1 MTQEQPIV
9 LKCQNPLCDAPNQ
22 QFVQI
27 HADQYHCT
35 PACRKRK
42 NAAIKRARDK
52 QKAADIVKELRQIIA
67 DKDEKIASQD
77 QKIAEQ
83 EAEIQE
89 LKSQLERRS

>member
-9 LKCQNPLCDAPNQ
+9 LKCQNPLCEAPNQ

-27 HADQYHCT
+27 YADQYHCT
-35 PACRKRK
+35 PLCRKRK

-52 QKAADIVKELRQIIA
+52 QKAADIVTSLEQIIA
-67 DKDEKIASQD
+67 DQA
-77 QKIAEQ
+77 
-83 EAEIQE
+83 AEIHE

>member
-35 PACRKRK
+35 PACGKRK
-42 NAAIKRARDK
+42 NATIKRARDK
-52 QKAADIVKELRQIIA
+52 QKAADIVKGLEQIIA
-67 DKDEKIASQD
+67 DQA
-77 QKIAEQ
+77 
-83 EAEIQE
+83 AEIHELRREIRE

>member
-1 MTQEQPIV
+1 MTEEQPIV

-27 HADQYHCT
+27 HADQYHCN

-42 NAAIKRARDK
+42 NAANKRARDK
-52 QKAADIVKELRQIIA
+52 QKAADIVTSLEQIIA
-67 DKDEKIASQD
+67 DQA
-77 QKIAEQ
+77 
-83 EAEIQE
+83 AEIHE

>member
-1 MTQEQPIV
+1 MTEEQPIV

-35 PACRKRK
+35 PLCRRRMK
-42 NAAIKRARDK
+42 AANKRARDK
-52 QKAADIVKELRQIIA
+52 QKAADIVTSLEQIIA
-67 DKDEKIASQD
+67 DQA
-77 QKIAEQ
+77 
-83 EAEIQE
+83 AEIHE

>member
-1 MTQEQPIV
+1 MTEEHPIV
-9 LKCQNPLCDAPNQ
+9 LKCLNPLCEAPNQ

-27 HADQYHCT
+27 YTDQYHCT

-52 QKAADIVKELRQIIA
+52 QKAADIVTSLEQIIA
-67 DKDEKIASQD
+67 DQA
-77 QKIAEQ
+77 
-83 EAEIQE
+83 AEIHE